1 MSETASTTGKSVTKY
16 KLHWH
21 VLFTHFPVA
30 FFIGSL
36 GFMLLHLFTRTSCF
50 ELAGYV
56 ALIAGAISMVP
67 TTLTGWYTW
76 KGRYQGLKGKLF
88 LNKIRISFTMLTI
101 SFVLVI
107 YRAIDQFVLL
117 DIAHNVWHALYFI
130 GVILLTAGSI
140 AEGYYGGR
148 LNHR

>member
-1 MSETASTTGKSVTKY
+1 MSETALKTGNSVTKY
-16 KLHWH
+16 KVHWH

-30 FFIGSL
+30 FFMGSM
-36 GFMLLHLFTRTSCF
+36 GFMLLHVFTHTSCF

-56 ALIAGAISMVP
+56 VLIAGAVSMVP

-88 LNKIRISFTMLTI
+88 LTKIRISFAMLTI
-101 SFVLVI
+101 SFALVI
-107 YRAIDQFVLL
+107 YRAISQFVFL
-117 DIAHNVWHALYFI
+117 DIAHNVWHALYFT
-130 GVILLTAGSI
+130 GVILLTVGSV